1 MSNDPFLGR
10 VLTDPATGLPN
21 LPYFRLIRDW
31 EHRRANRR
39 QYAVRVL
46 RVAVTGGDER
56 LRRSLSWHLC
66 RELRT
71 SDLIASEGPGHY
83 RILLTSPDAE
93 NVDAIRARIEE
104 IAVELNGR
112 HSPADAV
119 VMHVEVDAEVPP
131 RFDGPCETM
140 DADTLDHSGERPA
153 LDSVESAPEAEAKA

>member
-21 LPYFRLIRDW
+21 LPYFRLITDW

-46 RVAVTGGDER
+46 RVAVSGGDER

-104 IAVELNGR
+104 IAAELNGR
-112 HSPADAV
+112 HSPADPV
-119 VMHVEVDAEVPP
+119 VMQVEVDADSPP
-131 RFDGPCETM
+131 SHGSPCETM
-140 DADTLDHSGERPA
+140 DQDTLDHSGEVPA
-153 LDSVESAPEAEAKA
+153 LDPIEGAPPAEAKA